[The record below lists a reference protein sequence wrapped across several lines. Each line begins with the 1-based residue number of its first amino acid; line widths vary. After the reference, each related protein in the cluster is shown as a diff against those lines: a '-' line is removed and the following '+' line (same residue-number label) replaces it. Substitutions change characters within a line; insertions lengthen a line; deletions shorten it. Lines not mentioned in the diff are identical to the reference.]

1 METCT
6 TCGVIITGYPA
17 ISRKDNSSP
26 VCSTCGAEEAL
37 DAWSFTEGAWDAA
50 QKFMEENG
58 KELGWDEV

>member
-6 TCGVIITGYPA
+6 TCGNIITGYPA

-37 DAWSFTEGAWDAA
+37 DAWSFAEDAWGAA

-58 KELGWDEV
+58 KELGWE